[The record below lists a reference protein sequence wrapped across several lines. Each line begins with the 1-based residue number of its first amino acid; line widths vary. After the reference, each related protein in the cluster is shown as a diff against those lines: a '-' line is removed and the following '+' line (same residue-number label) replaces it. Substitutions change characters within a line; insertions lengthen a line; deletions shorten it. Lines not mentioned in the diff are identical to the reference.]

1 MPSFISRC
9 LQLLAVVG
17 IACATATAMDFAN
30 PDAFAHFVSSW
41 KDNEQVA
48 TSISKILNDNANVL
62 KSGAASQAFNTAEI
76 ACAISKVVFGEFAL
90 LDQTAI
96 DSVVEKSW

>member
-1 MPSFISRC
+1 MNFDN
-9 LQLLAVVG
+9 LDAV
-17 IACATATAMDFAN
+17 
-30 PDAFAHFVSSW
+30 AHFVSSW

-48 TSISKILNDNANVL
+48 TSITKILNDSASVL
-62 KSGAASQAFNTAEI
+62 KSGAASQAFNTAGI
-76 ACAISKVVFGEFAL
+76 ACAISKLVFGEFAL